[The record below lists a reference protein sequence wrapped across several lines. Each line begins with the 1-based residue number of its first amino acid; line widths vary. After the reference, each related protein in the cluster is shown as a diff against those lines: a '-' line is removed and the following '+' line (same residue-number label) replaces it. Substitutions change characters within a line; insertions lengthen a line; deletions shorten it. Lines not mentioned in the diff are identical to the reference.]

1 MPEASMRNPRKI
13 GIPASK
19 KGKPNPLYPVHLI
32 EVDDPYEA
40 GAKTTAERNIK
51 NDPLANLHARKQIDE
66 AQYHGGRAFQHD
78 FETAERGPR
87 AIDPSK
93 EAVDGGRMPEPIT
106 EQQQKAVAR
115 LNRVHG
121 VLGQSGSSIAHD
133 VLIAGM
139 SLERVADKRDM
150 KTELE
155 RKYLGRRLREC
166 LDDLALI
173 YGFGGEGR
181 EVVKTNWK
189 PSMFVPG
196 IGLVYLTQDD
206 VLRIMEDD
214 ANAKRKGVDWSSKS
228 PQIGHR
234 RK

>member
-1 MPEASMRNPRKI
+1 MTKNIRRV
-13 GIPASK
+13 GIAASK
-19 KGKPNPLYPVHLI
+19 KGKPNPEYPRHLI
-32 EVDDPYEA
+32 EVDDPYEV
-40 GAKTTAERNIK
+40 GAKIITERNTR
-51 NDPLANLHARKQIDE
+51 NDPLANLHARNQIDE

-133 VLIAGM
+133 VLIARM
-139 SLERVADKRDM
+139 SLDQVAAKRSM

-181 EVVKTNWK
+181 EVVQTNWK

-206 VLRIMEDD
+206 VVRIMEDD
-214 ANAKRKGVDWSSKS
+214 ANAKRNKGLDWSSKS